1 MKTGTPRHLKSRGLR
16 SRLFSALTALAAAG
30 LGLAPHG
37 ASAGI
42 DGISATLL
50 TRAHDR
56 LERGEHAAALGSL
69 TAYLSAQP
77 ADADARILR
86 AQVYAM
92 QNRWDLAEEDLRQVL
107 MTDPA
112 NARAECGLGEIA
124 YRRNRL
130 DDAYTHYSGARQI
143 RPEDSF
149 AGYMMFICR
158 LLQDQPDESAL
169 LLERMEAGRK
179 DPSWHFAHAA
189 QAYRKGDSTRGD
201 YLVAAAQRMWP
212 AAETA
217 RYARPLIDQGW
228 RVDAP

>member
-1 MKTGTPRHLKSRGLR
+1 MKTGAPRHPKRRGLR
-16 SRLFSALTALAAAG
+16 SRLFSALPALAAG
-30 LGLAPHG
+30 LGLVTPG
-37 ASAGI
+37 AAAEPA
-42 DGISATLL
+42 GISATLL

-69 TAYLSAQP
+69 TAYLATRPDDS
-77 ADADARILR
+77 DARVLR
-86 AQVYAM
+86 AQIYAL
-92 QNRWDLAEEDLRQVL
+92 QNRWELAEEDLRQVL
-107 MTDPA
+107 TSDPA
-112 NARAECGLGEIA
+112 NARAESGLGEIA
-124 YRRNRL
+124 YRQNRFAA
-130 DDAYTHYSGARQI
+130 AYDHYSGARQI
-143 RPEDSF
+143 RPDDSF
-149 AGYMMFICR
+149 AGYMMFMCR
-158 LLQDQPDESAL
+158 LLQDQPEETAL

-189 QAYRKGDSTRGD
+189 QAYRKGDTTRGD

>member
-1 MKTGTPRHLKSRGLR
+1 MTTGTPPQRKRRGLR
-16 SRLFSALTALAAAG
+16 SRLFTALPALAA
-30 LGLAPHG
+30 GLALPFSV
-37 ASAGI
+37 SA
-42 DGISATLL
+42 DEPPGISATLL
-50 TRAHDR
+50 ARAHDR

-69 TAYLSAQP
+69 TAYLSTRP
-77 ADADARILR
+77 EDADARILR
-86 AQVYAM
+86 AQVYAL
-92 QNRWDLAEEDLRQVL
+92 QNRWELAEEDLRQVL
-107 MTDPA
+107 KTDPA

-124 YRRNRL
+124 YRQNRL

-179 DPSWHFAHAA
+179 DPSWHFAQAA
-189 QAYRKGDSTRGD
+189 QAYRKGDTSRGD

-228 RVDAP
+228 RVETP

>member
-1 MKTGTPRHLKSRGLR
+1 MGSGVTARLTNRGLR
-16 SRLFSALTALAAAG
+16 PRFFSLLAALAA
-30 LGLAPHG
+30 GLAAVTGLP
-37 ASAGI
+37 ADEPA
-42 DGISATLL
+42 GISATLL
-50 TRAHDR
+50 ARARAR

-69 TAYLSAQP
+69 TAYLSTRP
-77 ADADARILR
+77 GDGEARLLR

-92 QNRWDLAEEDLRQVL
+92 QNRWELAGEDLRQVL
-107 MTDPA
+107 KSDPA

-124 YRRNRL
+124 YRQNRFG
-130 DDAYTHYSGARQI
+130 DAYEHYSGARQI
-143 RPEDSF
+143 QPGDSF

-158 LLQDQPDESAL
+158 LLQDQPDEAAL

-189 QAYRKGDSTRGD
+189 QAYRKGDTTRGD

-217 RYARPLIDQGW
+217 RYARPLADQGW
-228 RVDAP
+228 RVGP